1 LRAMK
6 NGIYAILAVVIGVML
21 IGILPGQLSNL
32 VALPTVQRTPLQSG
46 APPESKSN
54 TTITGLVT
62 SDNVYSNSNN
72 TATTRAQTSPYA
84 DLGYY
89 SLWGVGLIAAI
100 AVYFV
105 SRKILG

>member
-1 LRAMK
+1 MWAMRK
-6 NGIYAILAVVIGVML
+6 GSYDIFAVVIGVLL

-32 VALPTVQRTPLQSG
+32 VTLPTAQRTPLQSG

-54 TTITGLVT
+54 TTITGLAT
-62 SDNVYSNSNN
+62 SDNGYSNSNN
-72 TATTRAQTSPYA
+72 TATMRAQTSPYA

-105 SRKILG
+105 SKKILG